1 MKKLYWRPQ
10 KISLGVLALILLTA
24 VIGLAAVE
32 VLPVKKPK
40 PYYGEKITASKL
52 AKYAFDAVKEERLR
66 RNIVISEEFDPA
78 VSGLIGVISS
88 PVTTNPGHLPA
99 KQVSVNPNFAAIM
112 VHYLRSVDVKEGSVV
127 AVGMSSSFP
136 AINIAT
142 LAALETMKV
151 KPIIISSVGSSQW
164 GANISEFLWP
174 DMENFLYEQRIFSN
188 RSVAATL
195 GGLDDRAL
203 GLSPEATKIMEE
215 SLVMNGIRYLRV
227 KNYKDSLEQRM
238 SVYREEAIGKKIKA
252 YINIGGGTTSVGT
265 NLGKHLFSPGINL
278 KVPVGGVG
286 IDSVMGRF
294 AQEGIPVIH
303 ITSIEK
309 IAKGYGFPLQPK
321 GIPPV
326 GEGKIFVSEEYNK
339 WLAGAVLAMILL
351 VTYVLVRLD
360 WGFRLFPTTVGRMS
374 KSKPEPM
381 I

>member
-10 KISLGVLALILLTA
+10 KISFGVLALILGTA
-24 VIGLAAVE
+24 LVCFAAVE
-32 VLPVKKPK
+32 FLPVKKHK
-40 PYYGEKITASKL
+40 PYYGEKITAAKL
-52 AKYAFDAVKEERLR
+52 AKYAFDAIKEERIR
-66 RNIVISEEFDPA
+66 RNIAISEEFDPA
-78 VSGLIGVISS
+78 GSGLIGVLSS

-99 KQVSVNPNFAAIM
+99 KQASVNPNFAAVM
-112 VHYLRSVDVKEGSVV
+112 VNYLRSVDVKEGNVV

-142 LAALETMKV
+142 LAALEVMKV

-164 GANISEFLWP
+164 GANIPDFMWS
-174 DMENFLYEQRIFSN
+174 DMESFLYEQRIFSN
-188 RSVAATL
+188 RSAAATL

-203 GLSPEATKIMEE
+203 GLSPEGIKIMEE
-215 SLVMNGIRYLRV
+215 SLPMNGIRYLRV

-265 NLGKHLFSPGINL
+265 NLGKHLFIPGINTR
-278 KVPVGGVG
+278 VPVGGIG

-294 AQEGIPVIH
+294 AQEGVPVIH
-303 ITSIEK
+303 ITQIET

-321 GIPPV
+321 TMPSV

-339 WLAGAVLAMILL
+339 PLAASALGMILF

-360 WGFRLFPTTVGRMS
+360 WGFRLFPGTIGREPN
-374 KSKPEPM
+374 SKPEPM